1 MTMEKNGC
9 IIHSQEV
16 RDMINIRDCITL
28 KACRIIADIRAE
40 EIASALGVT
49 VDTLYKWEQG
59 RSYPNLPQMRA
70 MIELYASKGYILDVR
85 DIKFF

>member
-1 MTMEKNGC
+1 M
-9 IIHSQEV
+9 V
-16 RDMINIRDCITL
+16 NIRDCITL

-40 EIASALGVT
+40 EIASALDIT

-59 RSYPNLPQMRA
+59 RSFPNAPQMVE
-70 MIELYASKGYILDVR
+70 MMKLYASKGYIIDVK